1 MKQHLLS
8 IPNRLDA
15 LQTVSSTLEELGEQW
30 QLPMTFVLN
39 INLVLEEIITNI
51 IFYGFPQGG
60 DHQIDIAMLYDREV
74 FFLEVKD
81 DGIAFNPLLKES
93 PDLDANI
100 EDRAIGGL
108 GIHFVKSIMD
118 KVTYERKANL
128 NILRMEKSIQTAT

>member
-60 DHQIDIAMLYDREV
+60 DHQIEIAMLFDREV
-74 FFLEVKD
+74 FFWK
-81 DGIAFNPLLKES
+81 
-93 PDLDANI
+93 
-100 EDRAIGGL
+100 
-108 GIHFVKSIMD
+108 
-118 KVTYERKANL
+118 
-128 NILRMEKSIQTAT
+128 